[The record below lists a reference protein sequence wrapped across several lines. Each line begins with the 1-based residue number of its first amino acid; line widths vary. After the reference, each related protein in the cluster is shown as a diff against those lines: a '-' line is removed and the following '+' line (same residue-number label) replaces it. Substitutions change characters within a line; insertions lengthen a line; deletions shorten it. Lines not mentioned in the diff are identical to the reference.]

1 MELIYLFAA
10 VGLLA
15 IIGIIYAWTELYRQ
29 SHHTTKKLQNP
40 GIKKG
45 LPVTGS
51 PFPKHGNRGNL
62 ANKNRHKS
70 VTESPTTAIL

>member
-29 SHHTTKKLQNP
+29 SHHTTKK
-40 GIKKG
+40 
-45 LPVTGS
+45 TS
-51 PFPKHGNRGNL
+51 
-62 ANKNRHKS
+62 KS
-70 VTESPTTAIL
+70 GY